1 MVTPSNKFNQKPKG
15 GNTMIQS
22 NLTQIQ
28 MYDVLPRVV
37 DHFNRDRLKNNS
49 KHTTQLTQGVARLKF
64 SAIINT
70 APRRKFD
77 TETGVCKY
85 YYGGLTLVVDEN
97 TKTVFHV
104 FNSKE
109 RNTGISSFV
118 RNQTVELYKRLGL
131 NKSGDSY
138 KINFGEAI

>member
-1 MVTPSNKFNQKPKG
+1 MNQTNSIP
-15 GNTMIQS
+15 N
-22 NLTQIQ
+22 QIQ

-37 DHFNRDRLKNNS
+37 DHFNKDRLKNNKS
-49 KHTTQLTQGVARLKF
+49 QKTQLTQGVARLKF

-70 APRRKFD
+70 TPRRKFD

-109 RNTGISSFV
+109 RKVIIPTFL
-118 RNQTVELYKRLGL
+118 RKRTVELYMKFGL

-138 KINFGEAI
+138 KINTGEAN

>member
-1 MVTPSNKFNQKPKG
+1 MNQPNSISN
-15 GNTMIQS
+15 
-22 NLTQIQ
+22 QIQ

-37 DHFNRDRLKNNS
+37 DHFNKDRLKNNTS
-49 KHTTQLTQGVARLKF
+49 QKNQLTLGVARLKF
-64 SAIINT
+64 SAIINS
-70 APRRKFD
+70 APKRKFD

-109 RNTGISSFV
+109 RKVIIPTFL
-118 RNQTVELYKRLGL
+118 RKRTVELYMKFGL

-138 KINFGEAI
+138 KINTGEAI